1 MDAADPEPEE
11 EPETTNGGLASVG
24 YAGASKGKLTAK
36 EKRAMKNANRKQ
48 KRTEANKEKRKGGFV
63 RLESRAEAGAF
74 AGNGGRKRT
83 CLPDAITAALGMLG
97 VVVDKTTVRDAIAPD
112 WKKKNAADP
121 SVADAEAYLHERHGK
136 VLTPQAQMCSN
147 PHALFSVRGGPQ
159 LRVFIAELLLGGE
172 DKHFAVY
179 NSDGQFGD
187 NQPHVIP
194 IMIQESDLEG
204 GNKTAIAAMLG
215 LWGGAVT
222 SASLVNAYEL
232 GV

>member
-1 MDAADPEPEE
+1 M
-11 EPETTNGGLASVG
+11 
-24 YAGASKGKLTAK
+24 
-36 EKRAMKNANRKQ
+36 
-48 KRTEANKEKRKGGFV
+48 

-83 CLPDAITAALGMLG
+83 CLPDGITAALGMLG

-112 WKKKNAADP
+112 WKKKKAADP
-121 SVADAEAYLHERHGK
+121 SVADAEAYLRERHGK
-136 VLTPQAQMCSN
+136 VLTPQPQMCSN

-159 LRVFIAELLLGGE
+159 LRVFIVELLLGGE

-194 IMIQESDLEG
+194 IMIHESDLEG